1 MFNESNTVEA
11 YLHDL
16 LSGLAK
22 SPSPQPFSQGERGFT
37 GVQQP
42 RAHYSPL
49 PPGERPGV
57 RGLGWHRVAGA
68 DIPRQPQDAFVE
80 PWVREALIRLNPE
93 IAARPDLADEVL
105 YRLRAIVLSVRSD
118 GLIRANEEMTAWL
131 RGERSMPFGEN
142 NAHVPV
148 RLIDFD
154 PSASSGLDQ
163 NQYVVTQQFT
173 FRAGPPSP
181 PAPLPGGEGSKYAE
195 RRADLVLLVNGF
207 PLVLIEAK
215 TPTRAAV
222 SWVDGA
228 LQVHDDYEK
237 SVPELFV
244 CNVFSVAT
252 EGKEYHYGSLG
263 LPVKDWGPWRPDSP
277 LPPGEGLGVRERSPP
292 GEGSGVRERHDP
304 LPDDLKAF
312 ARQLRQGQ
320 TDAEQLIWRLLRDRR
335 LRGMKFRRQH
345 PVAPFVLD
353 FYCHEARLAVELDG
367 GQHVERTA
375 RDDERTAFLSR
386 QGIRVLRFWNND
398 VLQNTEAVLE
408 AVWRALEKLP
418 SSPALLPGGEG
429 RKALTPNPSPGG
441 LRSLTPNPS
450 PGGRGELSGL
460 QRAAESMLRPHV
472 VLDILASFTLF
483 ATDKKRRRIKII
495 CRYQQYEAANKI
507 VERVLAGAPR
517 KGLIWHFQGSG
528 KSLLMV
534 FAAQKLRLH
543 PRLKNPTVLIVVDR
557 IDLDTQITGTFTG
570 ADIPNL
576 EKADSREKLRQLLA
590 QDVRKIIITT
600 IFKFADVDTEADGV
614 LNPRGNII
622 ALVDEAHRTQEGD
635 LGRKMRDAL
644 PNAFLFGLTGT
655 PINRFDRNTFYAFGA
670 DEDEKGYLSRYGFEE
685 SIRDG
690 ATLKLHFEPRLL
702 ELHIDKAAID
712 AAFKE
717 MTGGLSDLDRD
728 TLGKTAARMSV
739 LVKTPERIRRVCE
752 DIVQHF
758 RNKVEPNGFK
768 GQIVT
773 FDRESCLLYKAE
785 LDKLLPP
792 EASAVVMTVN
802 SNELAYKPFARG
814 RDEEERLLDRF
825 RDPGDPLQLLIVT
838 AKLLTGFDAPI
849 LQAMYL
855 DKPLRDHTL
864 LQAICRVNRTYSE
877 QKTHGLIVDY
887 LGIFDDVARAL
898 EFDEK
903 GITAV
908 VSNIQELKDRLP
920 EAMQKCLAFFAGV
933 DRGVEGYEGL
943 IAAQQCL
950 PNNEVRDH
958 FAAAYSLLGKLWEAI
973 SPDPVLG
980 QYERDYK
987 WLSQVYQ
994 SVRPSSG
1001 HGKLIW
1007 HALGAKTIELIHQN
1021 VHVDAVRDD
1030 LDTLVLDADLL
1041 EAVLS
1046 NPNKTKEIEIKVARR
1061 LRRHLGNP
1069 KFKALS
1075 ERLDALRDRFESGV
1089 LNSVEFL
1096 KALLQLA
1103 REVLQAEK
1111 ETPPEE
1117 DEDRGKAALTDLFNE
1132 VKTAETPILVER
1144 VVADIDEI
1152 VRQVRFDGWQA
1163 TSAGERLVKQAL
1175 RKTLFK
1181 YRLHADEE
1189 LFEKAYSY
1197 IRQYY

>member
-1 MFNESNTVEA
+1 MGTFNESNTIEA
-11 YLHDL
+11 YLYDL
-16 LSGLAK
+16 LSGPAK
-22 SPSPQPFSQGERGFT
+22 SVPANV
-37 GVQQP
+37 VQEP
-42 RAHYSPL
+42 KAAYGRNHN
-49 PPGERPGV
+49 GI
-57 RGLGWHRVAGA
+57 GWRRVANA
-68 DIPRQPQDAFVE
+68 EIPRQHQDVLVE
-80 PWVREALIRLNPE
+80 SWVRDALIRINPE
-93 IAARPDLADEVL
+93 IAAQPDRADEVL
-105 YRLRAIVLSVRSD
+105 YKLRAIVLAVRSD
-118 GLIRANEEMTAWL
+118 GLIRANEEITAWL
-131 RGERSMPFGEN
+131 RGERSMPFGQN
-142 NAHVPV
+142 NEHVPV

-154 PSASSGLDQ
+154 NLDQ

-173 FRAGPPSP
+173 FRAGS
-181 PAPLPGGEGSKYAE
+181 AE
-195 RRADLVLLVNGF
+195 RRADLVLLVNGL

-215 TPTRAAV
+215 TPTRSAV

-237 SVPELFV
+237 HVPELFV

-252 EGKEYHYGSLG
+252 EGKEYRYGSLG
-263 LPVKDWGPWRPDSP
+263 LPIKDWGPWNLEDDGDALKHP
-277 LPPGEGLGVRERSPP
+277 LKGL
-292 GEGSGVRERHDP
+292 
-304 LPDDLKAF
+304 
-312 ARQLRQGQ
+312 
-320 TDAEQLIWRLLRDRR
+320 
-335 LRGMKFRRQH
+335 
-345 PVAPFVLD
+345 
-353 FYCHEARLAVELDG
+353 
-367 GQHVERTA
+367 
-375 RDDERTAFLSR
+375 
-386 QGIRVLRFWNND
+386 
-398 VLQNTEAVLE
+398 
-408 AVWRALEKLP
+408 KL
-418 SSPALLPGGEG
+418 
-429 RKALTPNPSPGG
+429 
-441 LRSLTPNPS
+441 
-450 PGGRGELSGL
+450 
-460 QRAAESMLRPHV
+460 AAESMLRPHV
-472 VLDILASFTLF
+472 VLDILANFTLF
-483 ATDKKRRRIKII
+483 ATNKKKQRIKII

-507 VERVLAGAPR
+507 VERVLTGYPK

-557 IDLDTQITGTFTG
+557 VDLDTQITGTFTG

-576 EKADSREKLRQLLA
+576 EKADSRDKLRQLLA

-600 IFKFADVDTEADGV
+600 IFKFGEAPDNGNGGV
-614 LNPRGNII
+614 LNDRGNII

-670 DEDEKGYLSRYGFEE
+670 EEDDKGYLSRYGFEE

-717 MTGGLSDLDRD
+717 MTGSLSDLDRD
-728 TLGKTAARMSV
+728 NLGKTAAKMAV

-758 RNKVEPNGFK
+758 QSKVEPNGFK

-773 FDRESCLLYKAE
+773 FDRESCLLYKQE

-792 EASAVVMTVN
+792 EASDIVMTVN
-802 SNELAYKPFARG
+802 ANEPQYKAYART

-825 RDPGDPLQLLIVT
+825 RDPNDPLKLIIVT
-838 AKLLTGFDAPI
+838 SKLLTGFDAPI

-887 LGIFDDVARAL
+887 LGIFDDVAKAL
-898 EFDEK
+898 EFDDK
-903 GITAV
+903 SVTAV

-933 DRGVEGYEGL
+933 DRTIEGYEGL

-950 PNNEVRDH
+950 PNNEVRDN
-958 FAAAYSLLGKLWEAI
+958 FAVEYSLLNKLWEAI
-973 SPDPVLG
+973 SPDPILG
-980 QYERDYK
+980 EYEKDYK

-994 SVRPSSG
+994 SVQPSSG

-1007 HALGAKTIELIHQN
+1007 HSLGAKTIELIHQN

-1030 LDTLVLDADLL
+1030 LDTLILDADLL

-1046 NPNKTKEIEIKVARR
+1046 NPDPKKAKEIEIKVARR
-1061 LRRHLGNP
+1061 LRKHIGNP

-1075 ERLDALRDRFESGV
+1075 ERLDALKDRFESGQ

-1096 KALLQLA
+1096 KQLLQIA
-1103 REVLQAEK
+1103 KEVLEAEK
-1111 ETPPEE
+1111 EIPPQE
-1117 DEDRGKAALTDLFNE
+1117 DEDRGKAALTELFNE
-1132 VKTAETPILVER
+1132 LKTEHTPIIVER
-1144 VVADIDEI
+1144 VVTDIDEI
-1152 VRQVRFDGWQA
+1152 VRLVRFPGWQN
-1163 TSAGERLVKQAL
+1163 TLAGEREVKKAL
-1175 RKTLFK
+1175 RKSLFRYK
-1181 YRLHADEE
+1181 LHQDEE
-1189 LFEKAYSY
+1189 LFDKAYGY
-1197 IRQYY
+1197 IRQHY

>member
-1 MFNESNTVEA
+1 MSFNESNTVEA
-11 YLHDL
+11 YLYDL
-16 LSGLAK
+16 LSGPAK
-22 SPSPQPFSQGERGFT
+22 PVSVNV
-37 GVQQP
+37 VQEP
-42 RAHYSPL
+42 ENNYGRAHK
-49 PPGERPGV
+49 
-57 RGLGWHRVAGA
+57 GLGWRRIASG
-68 DIPRQPQDAFVE
+68 DIPRQTQEVLVE
-80 PWVREALIRLNPE
+80 KWVREALIRLNPE
-93 IAARPDLADEVL
+93 IATQPDRADEVL
-105 YRLRAIVLSVRSD
+105 YKLRAIILSVRSD
-118 GLIRANEEMTAWL
+118 GLIRANEEMTVWL
-131 RGERSMPFGEN
+131 RGERSMPFGQN
-142 NAHVPV
+142 NEHVTV
-148 RLIDFD
+148 RLIDFEN
-154 PSASSGLDQ
+154 LEQ

-173 FRAGPPSP
+173 YRAGS
-181 PAPLPGGEGSKYAE
+181 AE
-195 RRADLVLLVNGF
+195 RRADLMLLVNGL

-215 TPTRAAV
+215 TPTRSAV

-228 LQVHDDYEK
+228 VQVHDDYEK
-237 SVPELFV
+237 CVPELFV

-263 LPVKDWGPWRPDSP
+263 LPVKDWGPWN
-277 LPPGEGLGVRERSPP
+277 L
-292 GEGSGVRERHDP
+292 
-304 LPDDLKAF
+304 
-312 ARQLRQGQ
+312 
-320 TDAEQLIWRLLRDRR
+320 
-335 LRGMKFRRQH
+335 
-345 PVAPFVLD
+345 
-353 FYCHEARLAVELDG
+353 
-367 GQHVERTA
+367 
-375 RDDERTAFLSR
+375 DDESGDAQRHPLK
-386 QGIRVLRFWNND
+386 GL
-398 VLQNTEAVLE
+398 
-408 AVWRALEKLP
+408 KL
-418 SSPALLPGGEG
+418 
-429 RKALTPNPSPGG
+429 
-441 LRSLTPNPS
+441 
-450 PGGRGELSGL
+450 
-460 QRAAESMLRPHV
+460 AAESMLRPHV

-483 ATDKKRRRIKII
+483 ATDRRQQRTKII
-495 CRYQQYEAANKI
+495 CRYQQYEATNKI
-507 VERVLAGAPR
+507 VERVIAGYPK

-528 KSLLMV
+528 KSLLML

-557 IDLDTQITGTFTG
+557 IDLDTQITGTFTA

-576 EKADSREKLRQLLA
+576 EKAESREKLQQLLA

-600 IFKFADVDTEADGV
+600 IFKFGEAGGA
-614 LNPRGNII
+614 LNERTNII
-622 ALVDEAHRTQEGD
+622 AMVDEAHRTQEGD

-655 PINRFDRNTFYAFGA
+655 PINRFDHNTFYAFGA
-670 DEDEKGYLSRYGFEE
+670 DEDKKGYLSRYGFEE

-690 ATLKLHFEPRLL
+690 ATLKLHFEPRLMQ
-702 ELHIDKAAID
+702 LHIDKAAID

-728 TLGKTAARMSV
+728 NLGKTAAKMAV

-758 RNKVEPNGFK
+758 QSKVEPNGFK

-773 FDRESCLLYKAE
+773 FDRESCLLYKTE

-792 EASAVVMTVN
+792 DASEVVMTVN
-802 SNELAYKPFARG
+802 AGEPQYRSFNRN

-825 RDPGDPLQLLIVT
+825 RNPSDPLKLLIVT
-838 AKLLTGFDAPI
+838 SKLLTGFDAPI
-849 LQAMYL
+849 LQVMYL

-887 LGIFDDVARAL
+887 LGIFDDVAKAL

-908 VSNIQELKDRLP
+908 VSNIQELKNRLP

-933 DRGVEGYEGL
+933 DRAVEGYEGL
-943 IAAQQCL
+943 ITAQQCL
-950 PNNEVRDH
+950 PNNTMRDN
-958 FAAAYSLLGKLWEAI
+958 FAAEFSLLGKLWEAI
-973 SPDPVLG
+973 SPDTMLG
-980 QYERDYK
+980 QYERDYR

-994 SVRPSSG
+994 SVQPSSG

-1046 NPNKTKEIEIKVARR
+1046 NPDPTKTKEIEIKVARR
-1061 LRRHLGNP
+1061 LRKHLGNP

-1075 ERLDALRDRFESGV
+1075 ERLDALRDRFESGL

-1096 KALLQLA
+1096 KQLLQLA
-1103 REVLQAEK
+1103 KEVLQVEK
-1111 ETPPEE
+1111 EIPPEE
-1117 DEDRGKAALTDLFNE
+1117 DEDRGKAALTELFNE
-1132 VKTAETPILVER
+1132 VKTADTPVMVER

-1152 VRQVRFDGWQA
+1152 VRLVRFPGWQ
-1163 TSAGERLVKQAL
+1163 TTLSGEREIKKAL
-1175 RKTLFK
+1175 RKSLFK
-1181 YRLHADEE
+1181 YKLHADED
-1189 LFEKAYSY
+1189 LFEKAYNY

>member
-1 MFNESNTVEA
+1 MFTESNTVEA
-11 YLHDL
+11 YLYDL
-16 LSGLAK
+16 LSGPAK
-22 SPSPQPFSQGERGFT
+22 SAP
-37 GVQQP
+37 VNV
-42 RAHYSPL
+42 
-49 PPGERPGV
+49 V
-57 RGLGWHRVAGA
+57 REPEAAYGRSHKGIGWRRVASA
-68 DIPRQPQDAFVE
+68 EIPRQHQDVLIE
-80 PWVREALIRLNPE
+80 SWVREALIRLNPE
-93 IAARPDLADEVL
+93 IAAQPDRADEVL
-105 YRLRAIVLSVRSD
+105 YKLRAIVLAVRSD
-118 GLIRANEEMTAWL
+118 GLIRANEEFTAWL
-131 RGERSMPFGEN
+131 RGERSMPFGHN
-142 NAHVPV
+142 NEHVPV

-154 PSASSGLDQ
+154 NLDQ

-173 FRAGPPSP
+173 FRAGS
-181 PAPLPGGEGSKYAE
+181 AE
-195 RRADLVLLVNGF
+195 RRADLVLLVNGL

-215 TPTRAAV
+215 TPTRSAV

-228 LQVHDDYEK
+228 VQVHDDYEK
-237 SVPELFV
+237 HVPELFV

-252 EGKEYHYGSLG
+252 EGKEYRYGSLG
-263 LPVKDWGPWRPDSP
+263 LPIKDWGPWNLEDDGDALKHP
-277 LPPGEGLGVRERSPP
+277 LKGL
-292 GEGSGVRERHDP
+292 
-304 LPDDLKAF
+304 
-312 ARQLRQGQ
+312 
-320 TDAEQLIWRLLRDRR
+320 
-335 LRGMKFRRQH
+335 
-345 PVAPFVLD
+345 
-353 FYCHEARLAVELDG
+353 
-367 GQHVERTA
+367 
-375 RDDERTAFLSR
+375 
-386 QGIRVLRFWNND
+386 
-398 VLQNTEAVLE
+398 
-408 AVWRALEKLP
+408 KL
-418 SSPALLPGGEG
+418 
-429 RKALTPNPSPGG
+429 
-441 LRSLTPNPS
+441 
-450 PGGRGELSGL
+450 
-460 QRAAESMLRPHV
+460 AAESMLRPHV
-472 VLDILASFTLF
+472 VLDILANFTLF
-483 ATDKKRRRIKII
+483 ATNKKKQRIKII

-507 VERVLAGAPR
+507 VERVLAGYPK

-557 IDLDTQITGTFTG
+557 VDLDTQITGTFTG

-576 EKADSREKLRQLLA
+576 EKADSRDKLRQLLA

-600 IFKFADVDTEADGV
+600 IFKFGEADGV
-614 LNPRGNII
+614 LNDRGNII

-670 DEDEKGYLSRYGFEE
+670 EEDDKGYLSRYGFEE

-728 TLGKTAARMSV
+728 SLGKTAAKMAV

-758 RNKVEPNGFK
+758 QSKVEPNGFK

-773 FDRESCLLYKAE
+773 FDRESCLLYKQE

-792 EASAVVMTVN
+792 EASDIVMTVN
-802 SNELAYKPFARG
+802 ANEPQYKAYART

-825 RDPGDPLQLLIVT
+825 RDPNDPLKLIIVT
-838 AKLLTGFDAPI
+838 SKLLTGFDAPI

-887 LGIFDDVARAL
+887 LGIFDDVAKAL
-898 EFDEK
+898 EFDDK
-903 GITAV
+903 SVTAV

-933 DRGVEGYEGL
+933 DRTVEGYEGL

-950 PNNEVRDH
+950 PNNEVRDN
-958 FAAAYSLLGKLWEAI
+958 FAVEYSLLNKLWEAI
-973 SPDPVLG
+973 SPDPILG
-980 QYERDYK
+980 EYEKDYK

-994 SVRPSSG
+994 SVQPSSG

-1007 HALGAKTIELIHQN
+1007 HSLGAKTIELIHQN

-1046 NPNKTKEIEIKVARR
+1046 NPDPKKAKEIEIKVARR
-1061 LRRHLGNP
+1061 LRKHLGNP

-1096 KALLQLA
+1096 KQLLQLA
-1103 REVLQAEK
+1103 KEVLQAEK

-1117 DEDRGKAALTDLFNE
+1117 DEDRGKAALTELFNE
-1132 VKTAETPILVER
+1132 VKTAETPIMVER

-1152 VRQVRFDGWQA
+1152 VRLVRFPGWQD
-1163 TSAGERLVKQAL
+1163 TLAGEREIKKAL
-1175 RKTLFK
+1175 RKSLFK
-1181 YRLHADEE
+1181 YKLHADEE